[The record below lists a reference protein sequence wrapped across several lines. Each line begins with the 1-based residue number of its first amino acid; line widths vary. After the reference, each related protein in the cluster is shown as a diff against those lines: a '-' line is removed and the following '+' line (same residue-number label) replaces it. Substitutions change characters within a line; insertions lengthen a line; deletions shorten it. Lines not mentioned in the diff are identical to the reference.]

1 MDKNKKTFQVP
12 TLLAFAAIVAIM
24 VIVGVRVLNVP
35 VVPMCLLVIIE
46 AVIAV
51 MLHHAE
57 LWVHGLLI
65 LAELCAGVA
74 GKKTV
79 LIILCAVVYI
89 AATFALQMLDKGET
103 HNDSSDSSYYSRQQ
117 LDELFLQMI
126 AFFSG
131 DPKRIQHFMKVH
143 SFARII
149 GTKEGL
155 DETSLFILEAAAY
168 THDIGIRPAEEKY
181 GRCDGK
187 LQEQEGPI
195 VAQRMLSD
203 VGIENYLIDRICY
216 LIGHHHTYDNIE
228 GLDYQILVEADFL
241 VNLYEDDVN
250 RHGIEQAYQQIFRTQ
265 TGKEIFNQMYTDER

>member
-74 GKKTV
+74 GEKTV

-89 AATFALQMLDKGET
+89 AATFALQMLDKGK
-103 HNDSSDSSYYSRQQ
+103 HRMDSSDSSYYSRQQ